1 MPTCCVQREIMFIRP
16 MPVLA
21 VQDRPVNC
29 WSSLFLVKLVVALVV
44 KLVGALVGAW
54 GTCWLVGATK

>member
-1 MPTCCVQREIMFIRP
+1 

-21 VQDRPVNC
+21 VQDRPVNS